1 MGYYKTLA
9 IEQANQERE
18 TMRDLTAEHHLQ
30 AYREWEKGYE
40 LDPEADAAECPHTRS
55 QHYWTCGNCDE
66 EFDALKAEELLDK
79 IIETLRTQ
87 PVTASLQQ
95 QLLTD
100 MSRVRQIVLCGGI
113 DD

>member
-9 IEQANQERE
+9 KGQESK
-18 TMRDLTAEHHLQ
+18 TMRDLTAKDQIHS
-30 AYREWEKGYE
+30 R
-40 LDPEADAAECPHTRS
+40 TRS

-66 EFDALKAEELLDK
+66 ELDTMKAEELLDT

-113 DD
+113 DE